1 MKKGDQ
7 FNFTHDHGPDL
18 QKVYSSTLP
27 ILPGMEIIQSK
38 QIVWGSVSYS
48 FSAGSGDQQ
57 SMGKKVAELMQGAQ
71 TKMIEEVIKQRC
83 NACLGMSF
91 NITNDSS
98 DSGQSS
104 RSQKVVIITGT
115 GTPCVVV
122 PSQKAVAID
131 ATVVASAP
139 LYE

>member
-1 MKKGDQ
+1 
-7 FNFTHDHGPDL
+7 
-18 QKVYSSTLP
+18 
-27 ILPGMEIIQSK
+27 MEIIQSK

-57 SMGKKVAELMQGAQ
+57 SMGKKVAELMQAAQ

-98 DSGQSS
+98 GDHGN
-104 RSQKVVIITGT
+104 QKVVIVTGT

-122 PSQKAVAID
+122 PSQKAMAID